1 MSSARPDE
9 PAPEDRP
16 DGPCSQL
23 GDKPAKRGEPTHSTS
38 NSDPDS
44 TSQNDRSTVNN
55 RESTTRDN
63 DSTVQNG
70 DSTVRDGAG
79 AAGGGSSP
87 DVSAEGGTANRSWL
101 GVFLGFARIGSTS
114 FGGGSA
120 TIVAMRQLSLKR
132 GWLTEDEFLDT
143 VVLSRLTPG
152 ITILAQAILI
162 GRSVSG
168 VRGLVAALVGMMLP
182 SVVITVALA
191 AVYDK
196 VSTIPSASIPL
207 RAVAGMAAGFAVAL
221 ALQLLRDTLARSHRV
236 RGPLMFVVYLG
247 FALLVKDPVVVLV
260 TAIVAGVAFPDVF
273 RGRGDAKPEGEEP
286 E

>member
-9 PAPEDRP
+9 PAEPQPDEPPEPTP
-16 DGPCSQL
+16 DGPR
-23 GDKPAKRGEPTHSTS
+23 KR
-38 NSDPDS
+38 
-44 TSQNDRSTVNN
+44 R
-55 RESTTRDN
+55 
-63 DSTVQNG
+63 
-70 DSTVRDGAG
+70 
-79 AAGGGSSP
+79 
-87 DVSAEGGTANRSWL
+87 WL
-101 GVFLGFARIGSTS
+101 GVFFGFARIGATS

-120 TIVAMRQLSLKR
+120 TIVAMRQLSLRR

-162 GRSVSG
+162 GRSVAG
-168 VRGLVAALVGMMLP
+168 IRGLVAALVGMMLP
-182 SVVITVALA
+182 SVAITVALA
-191 AVYDK
+191 GVYDEVSK
-196 VSTIPSASIPL
+196 VPSAAIPL

-247 FALLVKDPVVVLV
+247 FAYLVNDPLVVLI
-260 TAIVAGVAFPDVF
+260 TAIVAGVVFPSVF
-273 RGRGDAKPEGEEP
+273 RGRGDTKTEQAEGEEQ

>member
-1 MSSARPDE
+1 
-9 PAPEDRP
+9 
-16 DGPCSQL
+16 
-23 GDKPAKRGEPTHSTS
+23 
-38 NSDPDS
+38 
-44 TSQNDRSTVNN
+44 
-55 RESTTRDN
+55 
-63 DSTVQNG
+63 
-70 DSTVRDGAG
+70 
-79 AAGGGSSP
+79 
-87 DVSAEGGTANRSWL
+87 
-101 GVFLGFARIGSTS
+101 VFLGFARIGATS

-120 TIVAMRQLSLKR
+120 TIVAMRQLSIRR

-191 AVYDK
+191 GVYDE
-196 VSTIPSASIPL
+196 VSKIPSAAIPL

-221 ALQLLRDTLARSHRV
+221 TLQLLRDTLARSHRI

-260 TAIVAGVAFPDVF
+260 TAIVAGIAFPDVF
-273 RGRGDAKPEGEEP
+273 RGRGKPEPEGEEP